1 MKRRKR
7 CGGEHL
13 QADQGRAHRQ
23 KSAGGH
29 VGYAGEPDSRG
40 PSLAGRPQ
48 NAREHQANKQVSR
61 VATLLQLQSHNLTQ
75 LVHELSEAGYRTRWG
90 KAFHLA
96 TVRQFLV
103 RAATQPLLPAAL
115 ALVDAD
121 GQAGANGRT
130 PMRAT

>member
-1 MKRRKR
+1 
-7 CGGEHL
+7 
-13 QADQGRAHRQ
+13 
-23 KSAGGH
+23 
-29 VGYAGEPDSRG
+29 
-40 PSLAGRPQ
+40 
-48 NAREHQANKQVSR
+48 